1 MKMLLAFTYYINF
14 QIVQPDSCSG
24 GLEVLGGSAGA
35 VMKLQWQTQENGEY
49 AIGNSFHIK

>member
-1 MKMLLAFTYYINF
+1 MLLAFTYYINF